1 MSIRFRVLKEI
12 FSSAGE
18 ISSKRV
24 IGSTIIMI
32 SMFCIVYLVFNEG
45 GTDNVGELISTS
57 LILGAALLGVS
68 NITSIWK
75 SGGKKS
81 DKLDKPD

>member
-81 DKLDKPD
+81 DKPDKPD